1 MEPVGESRRDRIRM
15 TDGELAA
22 FIAEQKSLQV
32 ACHDRDGSIHLSTLW
47 FAMVDD
53 CFAFGTYTKSQK
65 IVNLRRDDRIT
76 LLLEDGL
83 EYDLLRGAMI
93 KGRAVMHAEDGAS
106 GADQVRRVARA
117 VMRRNEPDIPEE
129 HFEGAVG
136 LWAAKRTVVIVKPEK
151 VVTWD
156 HTKLGGAY

>member
-1 MEPVGESRRDRIRM
+1 
-15 TDGELAA
+15 
-22 FIAEQKSLQV
+22 
-32 ACHDRDGSIHLSTLW
+32 
-47 FAMVDD
+47 MVDD

-93 KGRAVMHAEDGAS
+93 KGRAVMHAEDGVG

-117 VMRRNEPDIPEE
+117 VMRRNEHDIPEE

-151 VVTWD
+151 VITWD